1 MAGLTKD
8 NLTIM
13 LFFSLIIFFFS
24 LLFLK
29 KIKRKII
36 HNEFINIYWIIGY
49 ITPLIIFF
57 FYLKS
62 NSILQEYLNHMDIS
76 KFAINHF
83 CTSKTDLFA
92 LRFLDCGLI
101 SIVELFTTSMTKIF
115 TEPYWLFF
123 SLLIIINI
131 FFIINILFFD
141 KQKIINNKQKMMLWI
156 SFLSLILF
164 TNNFYFLS
172 IQKLFTGVSIG
183 MIVLIY
189 LIQNLKSATDKYLIH
204 SLFLVFLINGIQ
216 FARTPNNLNFPT
228 YVEKRNNISEKIEFL
243 KYKKLSVHE
252 WQQLNEFESL
262 SNLVK
267 SNCSSINYSTNLTND
282 VFFRIILKKKFE
294 LLNFIPFGPKTEF
307 ISAMFKKYDNNF
319 YLNLKLE
326 INKSNILIAVDDTSL
341 INFKLKINQN
351 LYLVKSIQYYGY
363 GTKFIN
369 VYLPKNCKIT

>member
-1 MAGLTKD
+1 
-8 NLTIM
+8 M
-13 LFFSLIIFFFS
+13 LFFSLIILFFS

-36 HNEFINIYWIIGY
+36 HNEFINIYWFIGY
-49 ITPLIIFF
+49 IAPLVIFF
-57 FYLKS
+57 FYLKN
-62 NSILQEYLNHMDIS
+62 NSILHEYLNHMDIS

-189 LIQNLKSATDKYLIH
+189 LIQNLKSATSKYLIH
-204 SLFLVFLINGIQ
+204 ILFLAFLINGIQ

-228 YVEKRNNISEKIEFL
+228 HEEKRYNISEKIEFL
-243 KYKKLSVHE
+243 KYKKLSIHE
-252 WQQLNEFESL
+252 WRQLNEFESL

-282 VFFRIILKKKFE
+282 VFYRIILKKKFE

-307 ISAMFKKYDNNF
+307 ISSMFNKYDNNF
-319 YLNLKLE
+319 YQNLKLE
-326 INKSNILIAVDDTSL
+326 INKNNILIAVDDTSIL
-341 INFKLKINQN
+341 NSKLKINQN